1 MVGEARTVVHGTDIV
16 TFPVRVIDVQ
26 RGADGPGGALIL
38 ARAEGP
44 LMQQTGGVAEGMSG
58 SPVYVTGADGVARVI
73 GAVAFGAGDQDNVDI
88 GAHAD
93 RADDR
98 LGDRPAGPGARPGAA
113 GAPSGASRWCAPGPP
128 PAGWSGATPAAS
140 PSTRS
145 SAGPSPVPRG
155 R

>member
-1 MVGEARTVVHGTDIV
+1 MVGQARTVVRGTDIV

-26 RGADGPGGALIL
+26 RGADGPGGALML

-88 GAHAD
+88 GLTPIEQMLDSATGRG
-93 RADDR
+93 RA
-98 LGDRPAGPGARPGAA
+98 RPAPPRAERRVAIVRNRAAARAAERRHPGRRASTARALDLA
-113 GAPSGASRWCAPGPP
+113 G
-128 PAGWSGATPAAS
+128 
-140 PSTRS
+140 
-145 SAGPSPVPRG
+145 PRG